1 MSVPICFFSPFGK
14 YSLLFDFEE
23 YQAVS
28 SLLMSLLYMVTLWS
42 LFVIS
47 INRISLT
54 DVFV

>member
-1 MSVPICFFSPFGK
+1 MSVPSFFSSPFGK

-28 SLLMSLLYMVTLWS
+28 CLLMSLLYMVILWS

-54 DVFV
+54 DLFV